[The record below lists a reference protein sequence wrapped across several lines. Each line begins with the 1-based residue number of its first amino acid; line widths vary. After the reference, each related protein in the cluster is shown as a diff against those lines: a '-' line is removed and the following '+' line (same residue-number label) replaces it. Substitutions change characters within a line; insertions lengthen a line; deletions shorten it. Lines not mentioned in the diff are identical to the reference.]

1 MKSSFSI
8 NNSDIAYL
16 IHGQYFRLN
25 YNVSN
30 CFLLIF
36 VYDNGE
42 KVENI
47 NFPQEKTGVFNAIY
61 LRIISPI
68 INLINPVYW
77 FLRLKKF
84 FKKIYFKKTKGKFEN
99 LTNSYNPNLKI
110 IALGFGIKVFRF
122 KLKINFI
129 NSKPPEIEVNPI
141 KKPVAVHMDIHFKLP
156 QFSLPSFNKSQ
167 TIHFQL
173 DKNTIKI
180 NDHKELDKLIFESKN
195 KQTTN
200 YEY

>member
-16 IHGQYFRLN
+16 IHGQYFRLD

-42 KVENI
+42 KVDNL
-47 NFPQEKTGVFNAIY
+47 FYPQKKTGIFNAIY
-61 LRIISPI
+61 LIIISPF
-68 INLINPVYW
+68 INLVNPIYW
-77 FLRLKKF
+77 FLQLIKVYKKL
-84 FKKIYFKKTKGKFEN
+84 YFKKTKGKFEN

-110 IALGFGIKVFRF
+110 IALGWGIKVFRF
-122 KLKINFI
+122 RLKINFI

-141 KKPVAVHMDIHFKLP
+141 KKPEVAKMDIHFKLP
-156 QFSLPSFNKSQ
+156 KFSLPSFNKSRD
-167 TIHFQL
+167 INLQL
-173 DKNTIKI
+173 DKKSLII
-180 NDHKELDKLIFESKN
+180 NDHTELDKLIFDSKN
-195 KQTTN
+195 N
-200 YEY
+200 